1 MRVTDYLSDPR
12 TYEFV
17 RGIVGGTV
25 ANAAAAEGDADAEQV
40 AIRAALASAAFLAR
54 AVAGLPASAAGYGL
68 IEWQMAGHLASLLSQ
83 MVAAERAERAILN

>member
-1 MRVTDYLSDPR
+1 MQVTAYLSDPR

-25 ANAAAAEGDADAEQV
+25 AKAAAAEGDADAEQV

-54 AVAGLPASAAGYGL
+54 AVAGLPADASYGL
-68 IEWQMAGHLASLLSQ
+68 IEWQMAGHLASVLSQ
-83 MVAAERAERAILN
+83 MVAAERAERATLN